1 MSSSAQVEPPKKSFL
16 CCPAPFGN
24 CCGGSKSRKT
34 SPPSNV
40 NDVKND
46 DKSPAR
52 QNDVTNGTDDKKRDI
67 TSNGGGSDDKKNPFL
82 SDADTSDNETSKP
95 KSGGVTKPRPVTPR
109 KAGTPMASPAKVGF
123 LVSFLVK
130 SKSDFKLTQFA

>member
-1 MSSSAQVEPPKKSFL
+1 MSSSAQVEPTKKSFL

-34 SPPSNV
+34 SPPNNV

-52 QNDVTNGTDDKKRDI
+52 PNDVTDGTRDDKKRDV

-82 SDADTSDNETSKP
+82 SDAETSDNETSKP
-95 KSGGVTKPRPVTPR
+95 KSSDVTKPRPVTPR

-123 LVSFLVK
+123 LVSFLV
-130 SKSDFKLTQFA
+130 SSRNCCNF

>member
-46 DKSPAR
+46 DKSPTR

-82 SDADTSDNETSKP
+82 SDADTSDNETSKRFFQYNFY
-95 KSGGVTKPRPVTPR
+95 SFTILLEITIALLENEHFIVYYVT
-109 KAGTPMASPAKVGF
+109 F
-123 LVSFLVK
+123 
-130 SKSDFKLTQFA
+130 